1 STPTPP
7 FDAADSRLP
16 FPIGSLARIPSRI
29 RVTAA
34 VQLFDDS
41 GSGRLLGADPP
52 PDPLDF
58 SDRLT
63 PPVVA
68 PGCPPPRPDGRF
80 RLALAGGPRR
90 AGATGRGAGRAAR
103 GAPRAGR
110 HRRRRGARGGGPG
123 GRD

>member
-16 FPIGSLARIPSRI
+16 FPIGSLARIPGRI

-41 GSGRLLGADPP
+41 GSGRLLGADHPP
-52 PDPLDF
+52 EPLAF
-58 SDRLT
+58 SGWLN
-63 PPVVA
+63 PPGGA
-68 PGCPPPRPDGRF
+68 PGRPPPRPGGRF

-103 GAPRAGR
+103 GAPRPGR
-110 HRRRRGARGGGPG
+110 HR
-123 GRD
+123 